1 MEFNNQVVV
10 ITGGANGIGRAT
22 ALQAGRE
29 GAQVIVVDIN
39 EVQGRAVADEL
50 QTLTGEGEFMPVD
63 LTNIENIRSLI
74 ATIHKKY
81 QHIDVLINCA
91 GICRETSVPD
101 IKPEEWDLV
110 MTINLRSAFFLCQ
123 EALKV
128 MTPQKNGR
136 IINIASAAGKIGGI
150 SAGAHYSAS
159 KAAIMCLTKTLA
171 LYAAPYQI
179 RVNCVCPGPV
189 DTDMTAAWSDEVNV
203 AFKERIPL
211 KRYATPEEAA
221 EAILFLASDRAKYI
235 TGEIL
240 DLNGG
245 LIMD

>member
-29 GAQVIVVDIN
+29 GAKVIVVDIN

-110 MTINLRSAFFLCQ
+110 MAINLRSVFFLCQ

-128 MTPQKNGR
+128 MTP
-136 IINIASAAGKIGGI
+136 
-150 SAGAHYSAS
+150 
-159 KAAIMCLTKTLA
+159 
-171 LYAAPYQI
+171 
-179 RVNCVCPGPV
+179 
-189 DTDMTAAWSDEVNV
+189 
-203 AFKERIPL
+203 
-211 KRYATPEEAA
+211 
-221 EAILFLASDRAKYI
+221 
-235 TGEIL
+235 
-240 DLNGG
+240 
-245 LIMD
+245 

>member
-1 MEFNNQVVV
+1 MEFQDQVVV

-22 ALQAGRE
+22 AIQAGRE
-29 GAQVIVVDIN
+29 GANVIIVDIN
-39 EVQGRAVADEL
+39 EEQGRTVADEL
-50 QTLTGEGEFMPVD
+50 KSLAGQGEFMPID
-63 LTNIENIRSLI
+63 LTDIEQIRGLI
-74 ATIHKKY
+74 AAIHKKY

-101 IKPEEWDLV
+101 IKPEEWDLI
-110 MTINLRSAFFLCQ
+110 MAINLKSVFFLCQ

-128 MTPQKNGR
+128 MTPRKSGQ
-136 IINIASAAGKIGGI
+136 IITIASAAGKSGGV

-171 LYAAPYQI
+171 QYAAPQQI
-179 RVNCVCPGPV
+179 QVNCVCPGPV
-189 DTDMTAAWSDEVNV
+189 ETDMTAAWSDEVTA

-211 KRYATPEEAA
+211 KRYATPQEAA
-221 EAILFLASDRAKYI
+221 DAILFLASDRAKYI

>member
-50 QTLTGEGEFMPVD
+50 QTLTGKGEFMPVD
-63 LTNIENIRSLI
+63 LTNIEKIRSLI

-136 IINIASAAGKIGGI
+136 IINIASAAGKVGGI
-150 SAGAHYSAS
+150 AVGAHYSAS

>member
-1 MEFNNQVVV
+1 MEFHNQVVV

-29 GAQVIVVDIN
+29 GAQVIVVDNN
-39 EVQGRAVADEL
+39 EEQGRAVSVEL
-50 QTLTGEGEFMPVD
+50 QALAGRGEFMPLD
-63 LTNIENIRSLI
+63 LTDIEQIPSLVG
-74 ATIHKKY
+74 TINRKY
-81 QHIDVLINCA
+81 QNIDILINCA

-101 IKPEEWDLV
+101 IKPQEWDLV
-110 MTINLRSAFFLCQ
+110 LTINLKSTFFLCQ
-123 EALKV
+123 EVLKI
-128 MTPQKNGR
+128 MTPRKSGR
-136 IINIASAAGKIGGI
+136 IINIASAAGKVGGI
-150 SAGAHYSAS
+150 AVGAHYSAS
-159 KAAIMCLTKTLA
+159 KAAIMCLTKSLA
-171 LYAAPYQI
+171 LYGAPHQI
-179 RVNCVCPGPV
+179 QVNCVCPGPV
-189 DTDMTAAWSDEVNV
+189 DTEMTAAWDDEVNA

>member
-1 MEFNNQVVV
+1 MEFTNQVVV

-39 EVQGRAVADEL
+39 ELQGRAVADEL

-63 LTNIENIRSLI
+63 LTDIEQIRSLI
-74 ATIHKKY
+74 TAIHKKY

-110 MTINLRSAFFLCQ
+110 LTINLKSVFFLCQ

-128 MTPQKNGR
+128 MTPHNSGR
-136 IINIASAAGKIGGI
+136 IVNIASAAGKVGGI
-150 SAGAHYSAS
+150 AVGAHYSAS
-159 KAAIMCLTKTLA
+159 KAAIMCLTKSLA

-179 RVNCVCPGPV
+179 QVNCVCPGPV
-189 DTDMTAAWSDEVNV
+189 ETDMTASWSDEVNV

>member
-1 MEFNNQVVV
+1 MEFHNQVVV

-29 GAQVIVVDIN
+29 GAQVIVVDNN
-39 EVQGRAVADEL
+39 EEQGRAVSDEL
-50 QTLTGEGEFMPVD
+50 QALTGRGEFMPLD
-63 LTNIENIRSLI
+63 LTDIEQIPSLVDAI
-74 ATIHKKY
+74 NRKY
-81 QHIDVLINCA
+81 QNIDILINCA

-101 IKPEEWDLV
+101 IKPQEWDLV
-110 MTINLRSAFFLCQ
+110 LTINLKSTFFLCQ
-123 EALKV
+123 EVLKI
-128 MTPQKNGR
+128 MTLRKSGR
-136 IINIASAAGKIGGI
+136 IINIASAAGKLGGI
-150 SAGAHYSAS
+150 AVGAHYSAS

-171 LYAAPYQI
+171 LYGAPHQI
-179 RVNCVCPGPV
+179 QVNCVCPGPV
-189 DTDMTAAWSDEVNV
+189 DTEMTAAWDDEVNA

>member
-1 MEFNNQVVV
+1 
-10 ITGGANGIGRAT
+10 
-22 ALQAGRE
+22 
-29 GAQVIVVDIN
+29 
-39 EVQGRAVADEL
+39 
-50 QTLTGEGEFMPVD
+50 MPID
-63 LTNIENIRSLI
+63 LTDIDQIRTLI
-74 ATIHKKY
+74 SAIHKKY

-110 MTINLRSAFFLCQ
+110 MTINLRSVFFLCQ
-123 EALKV
+123 EVLKV
-128 MTPQKNGR
+128 MTPRKSGR
-136 IINIASAAGKIGGI
+136 IINIASAAGKVGGI
-150 SAGAHYSAS
+150 AVGAHYSAS

-179 RVNCVCPGPV
+179 QVNCVCPGPV
-189 DTDMTAAWSDEVNV
+189 ETDMTASWSDEVNV

-211 KRYATPEEAA
+211 KRYATPEETA
-221 EAILFLASDRAKYI
+221 EAILFLASNRAKYI

-240 DLNGG
+240 DINGG

>member
-1 MEFNNQVVV
+1 MEFQNEVVV
-10 ITGGANGIGRAT
+10 ITGGANGIGRAA

-29 GAQVIVVDIN
+29 GAKVIVVDIN
-39 EVQGRAVADEL
+39 EEQGHAVTDEVQSLAGQA
-50 QTLTGEGEFMPVD
+50 EFMPVD
-63 LTNIENIRSLI
+63 LTDVKQIGSLI
-74 ATIHKKY
+74 AAIHKKY

-91 GICRETSVPD
+91 GICRDTSVPD
-101 IKPEEWDLV
+101 IKPEEWDLI
-110 MTINLRSAFFLCQ
+110 MAINLKSVFFLCQ

-128 MTPQKNGR
+128 MTPRKSGR
-136 IINIASAAGKIGGI
+136 IITIASAAGKSGGV

-171 LYAAPYQI
+171 QYAAPHQI
-179 RVNCVCPGPV
+179 KVNCLCPGPV
-189 DTDMTAAWSDEVNV
+189 ETDMTAGWSDEVTV

-211 KRYATPEEAA
+211 KRYASPQEAA
-221 EAILFLASDRAKYI
+221 DAILFLASDRAKYI

>member
-1 MEFNNQVVV
+1 MEFHNQVVV

-29 GAQVIVVDIN
+29 GAQVIVIDNN
-39 EVQGRAVADEL
+39 EEQGRAVSDEL
-50 QTLTGEGEFMPVD
+50 QALAARGEFMPLD
-63 LTNIENIRSLI
+63 LTDIEQIPSLVG
-74 ATIHKKY
+74 TICKKY
-81 QHIDVLINCA
+81 QNIDVLINCA
-91 GICRETSVPD
+91 GICRETGVPD

-110 MTINLRSAFFLCQ
+110 LTINLKSTFFLCQ
-123 EALKV
+123 EVLKA
-128 MTPQKNGR
+128 MTPRKSGR
-136 IINIASAAGKIGGI
+136 IINIASAAGKVGGI
-150 SAGAHYSAS
+150 AVGAHYSAS
-159 KAAIMCLTKTLA
+159 KAAIMCLTKSLA
-171 LYAAPYQI
+171 LYAAPHQI
-179 RVNCVCPGPV
+179 QVNCVCPGPV
-189 DTDMTAAWSDEVNV
+189 DTDMTASWDDEVNV

-240 DLNGG
+240 DINGG

>member
-1 MEFNNQVVV
+1 MEFQNQVVV

-29 GAQVIVVDIN
+29 GAQVIVVDIS
-39 EVQGRAVADEL
+39 EEQGRAATDEL
-50 QTLTGEGEFMPVD
+50 QALTGRGEFMPMD
-63 LTNIENIRSLI
+63 LMDIEQIRTLI
-74 ATIHKKY
+74 AAIHNKY

-128 MTPQKNGR
+128 MTPRKSGR
-136 IINIASAAGKIGGI
+136 IINIASAAGKVGGI
-150 SAGAHYSAS
+150 AVGAHYSAS

-179 RVNCVCPGPV
+179 QVNCVCPGPV
-189 DTDMTAAWSDEVNV
+189 ETDMTASWSDEVNV

-240 DLNGG
+240 DINGG

>member
-1 MEFNNQVVV
+1 MEFHNQVVV

-29 GAQVIVVDIN
+29 GAQVIVVDNN
-39 EVQGRAVADEL
+39 EEQGRAVSVEL
-50 QTLTGEGEFMPVD
+50 QALTGRGEFMPLD
-63 LTNIENIRSLI
+63 LTDIEQIPSLVGTINRKYRNIDI
-74 ATIHKKY
+74 
-81 QHIDVLINCA
+81 LINCA

-101 IKPEEWDLV
+101 IKPQEWDLV
-110 MTINLRSAFFLCQ
+110 LTINLKSTFFLCQ
-123 EALKV
+123 EVLKI
-128 MTPQKNGR
+128 MTPRNSGR
-136 IINIASAAGKIGGI
+136 IINIASAAGKVGGI
-150 SAGAHYSAS
+150 AAGAHYSAS

-179 RVNCVCPGPV
+179 QVNCVCPGPV
-189 DTDMTAAWSDEVNV
+189 ETDMTASWSDEVNV

-211 KRYATPEEAA
+211 KRYARPEEAA